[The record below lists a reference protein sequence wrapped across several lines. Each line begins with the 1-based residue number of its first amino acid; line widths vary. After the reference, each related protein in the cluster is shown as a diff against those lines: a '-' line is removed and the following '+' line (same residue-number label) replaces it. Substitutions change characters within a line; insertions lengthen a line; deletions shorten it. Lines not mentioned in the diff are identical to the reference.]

1 MDDDEPFW
9 SSADGR
15 SYCNGT
21 AYQASEKLQIGSD
34 AVISTC
40 NVLCSPTRNRSRL
53 DALRSPE
60 LVIVQ
65 ISRFCIAS
73 SDPSFDSSSLASTEC
88 RSAQDVAD
96 RMAYLYDP
104 NDR

>member
-1 MDDDEPFW
+1 M
-9 SSADGR
+9 
-15 SYCNGT
+15 Y
-21 AYQASEKLQIGSD
+21 
-34 AVISTC
+34 
-40 NVLCSPTRNRSRL
+40 
-53 DALRSPE
+53 
-60 LVIVQ
+60 
-65 ISRFCIAS
+65 RFRIAS